1 MLEARDR
8 QTPSDCL
15 FGEIESSNSFS
26 YGEFRTLVT
35 CKVDLHAS
43 HQVMDRLAYAAVA
56 SAVSLRLRNSRIA
69 AAMSGA

>member
-43 HQVMDRLAYAAVA
+43 HQVMD
-56 SAVSLRLRNSRIA
+56 
-69 AAMSGA
+69 